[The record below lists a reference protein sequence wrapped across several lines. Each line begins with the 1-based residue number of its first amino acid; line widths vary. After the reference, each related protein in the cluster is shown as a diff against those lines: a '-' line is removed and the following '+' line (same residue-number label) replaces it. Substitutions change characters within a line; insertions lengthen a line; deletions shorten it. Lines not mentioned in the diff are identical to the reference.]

1 MLHFLPTIRV
11 RTTAVRSKR
20 HPLKQ
25 AKSALPSPL
34 QSSVMHPVTD
44 NCWTSDAPVRRGSGK
59 LVISH
64 LFASTEGKVD
74 EERQIRLGRLLRV
87 SRYSGLPVV
96 FPGLERHMEIE
107 YLQEQFSGP
116 GFYYLDFG
124 GR

>member
-1 MLHFLPTIRV
+1 
-11 RTTAVRSKR
+11 
-20 HPLKQ
+20 
-25 AKSALPSPL
+25 
-34 QSSVMHPVTD
+34 MHPVTD

-64 LFASTEGKVD
+64 WFASTEGKVD